1 VDVEDFPTINTAYS
15 GHMPD
20 PHQPVPHQPTSPTT
34 RSLDF
39 KRRDGDQD
47 ERVTTL
53 RHPQNG
59 PEPPA
64 LAEQGGKKMSI
75 EENKAIAR
83 RFIRVWDTDDPS
95 ILGEL
100 AAPDIRV
107 SYPILPGPIQ
117 GAGAF
122 KEVLAGVR
130 AGLPDI
136 KIEIGDVIAEGDFV
150 VAPWTMSG
158 THLGD
163 LMGIPPSGRG
173 VRWCGIT
180 IYRIEDGKVVDE
192 RGEEDGLGLLR
203 QIGAMPG

>member
-1 VDVEDFPTINTAYS
+1 
-15 GHMPD
+15 
-20 PHQPVPHQPTSPTT
+20 
-34 RSLDF
+34 
-39 KRRDGDQD
+39 
-47 ERVTTL
+47 
-53 RHPQNG
+53 
-59 PEPPA
+59 
-64 LAEQGGKKMSI
+64 MSI

-107 SYPILPGPIQ
+107 SYPILPGPIR

-136 KIEIGDVIAEGDFV
+136 KIEMGDVIAEGDFV

-158 THLGD
+158 THLGE

-180 IYRIEDGKVVDE
+180 IYQIEDGKVVDE

-203 QIGAMPG
+203 QIGAIPG